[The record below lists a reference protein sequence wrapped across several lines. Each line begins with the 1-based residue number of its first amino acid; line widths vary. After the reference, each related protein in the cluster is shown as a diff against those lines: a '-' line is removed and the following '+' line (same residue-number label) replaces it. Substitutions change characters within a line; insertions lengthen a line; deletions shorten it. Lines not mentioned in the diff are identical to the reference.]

1 MHCYLFQ
8 LNLKYLKFQTE
19 GKICQ
24 QNLVNLEKKKGLDNF
39 PVGEINST
47 LSYLPRP
54 LLDPLA
60 PGSLVIGI
68 YCIFCDFFETVDHDF
83 FNLNQPLLY
92 HSL

>member
-24 QNLVNLEKKKGLDNF
+24 QNLVNLEKKKGQWVKL
-39 PVGEINST
+39 T
-47 LSYLPRP
+47 LRCLNYLPRP

-68 YCIFCDFFETVDHDF
+68 YCIFCDFLETVDHDF

>member
-24 QNLVNLEKKKGLDNF
+24 QNLVNLEKKKR

-47 LSYLPRP
+47 LS
-54 LLDPLA
+54 
-60 PGSLVIGI
+60 
-68 YCIFCDFFETVDHDF
+68 
-83 FNLNQPLLY
+83 
-92 HSL
+92 